1 MKKKKIAKYMQETE
15 TPTNPKAL
23 YDKVTW
29 GDLLTANEKT
39 FLRNLLEDESQ
50 SKDRGQGIAIEAFV
64 LSHTATRENISL
76 VEKFLDK
83 HFHSGIFV
91 GTALKVLCYDYYWN
105 LSKDYLSLLKS
116 ILLRQES
123 DEDLFSHAALA
134 LGMYLSNNKDKET
147 FYFIY
152 NLFQQA
158 LSEYHSKCVWE
169 IRDRVR
175 SLYEALRYA
184 STPIEK
190 RNDIYFEIEKMR
202 FPDEVDNDLI
212 LQYLKLCN

>member
-15 TPTNPKAL
+15 TPTKPKAL

-29 GDLLTANEKT
+29 GDLLTENEKT
-39 FLRNLLEDESQ
+39 FLRNMLEGESQ
-50 SKDRGQGIAIEAFV
+50 SKDKELGIAIEAFA

-83 HFHSGIFV
+83 NFHSVFFV

-105 LSKDYLSLLKS
+105 LSKDYLSLLKG
-116 ILLRQES
+116 ILLRQEFD
-123 DEDLFSHAALA
+123 DELFSRAALA
-134 LGMYLSNNKDKET
+134 VGMYLSNNKDKET
-147 FYFIY
+147 FDFIY

-158 LSEYHSKCVWE
+158 LNEYHSKCDWE
-169 IRDRVR
+169 TRDRIR

-184 STPIEK
+184 STPLEK
-190 RNDIYFEIEKMR
+190 RSDIYFEIEKIK
-202 FPDEVDNDLI
+202 FPDDVDNELI
-212 LQYLKLCN
+212 LQYLKL